1 MPNSTGPSA
10 DVPDPGVA
18 LRSQQARRI
27 FISNF
32 RAQISIGVY
41 EHEKQARQP
50 VIVSVDLYLD
60 PHARIQRDSI
70 RETVDYDFLRTEIL
84 RLADS
89 GHFHL
94 LETFCERI
102 LGICLDKAG
111 VLGARVCCK
120 KPDVYT
126 DCDAVGFEILGVK

>member
-1 MPNSTGPSA
+1 MPNSTEPPA
-10 DVPDPGVA
+10 DILEPGVA
-18 LRSQQARRI
+18 LRVQRSRRV
-27 FISNF
+27 FITNF

-41 EHEKQARQP
+41 EHEKQAKQP
-50 VIVSVDLYLD
+50 VIISVDLYLD

-94 LETFCERI
+94 LETFGERI

-126 DCDAVGFEILGVK
+126 DCDAVGFEIFGVK